1 MVNWLFFFPQI
12 ALCFTVSETS
22 LTSGEIT
29 SCFTQRK
36 VNKWFTKIPS
46 RWNSPNS
53 ELYYWKKREYS
64 KFLEMHGV
72 FFLFFLIFYLFIYLQ
87 YVYSK
92 EWSSLMDLLGFFFVL
107 FFLRE
112 RTYMHSVYRCS
123 DFNVLKLWRSDL
135 YLVFFYLFL
144 SWHCVHLV
152 VLRALTMLTFS
163 R

>member
-92 EWSSLMDLLGFFFVL
+92 EWSSLMDLLGFFLSCFFWERELTCIVYTGVL
-107 FFLRE
+107 ILMFWNCGGVICTLFSFICFFLGI
-112 RTYMHSVYRCS
+112 
-123 DFNVLKLWRSDL
+123 
-135 YLVFFYLFL
+135 VFIWWCYEH
-144 SWHCVHLV
+144 WPC
-152 VLRALTMLTFS
+152 
-163 R
+163 